1 MGYRTK
7 KITRP
12 QPSWP
17 EPTQWHKPQ
26 KATIDQNI
34 TFNIMVLLSHIGS
47 SLSSIILIFSMP
59 KKQDSDDTPPAKKS
73 QAKKDRF
80 IVHCPARVNHDPSQ
94 SVHKKPQRAKKL
106 LTNRA
111 RCACKNSAKKTW
123 QCGQFVVGV
132 KKMNDS
138 ALFSWQKERAPNTP
152 TNHHRYPLQS
162 TIHPPQ
168 KIALL
173 YQKKHTNL
181 CPPSQP
187 CISFVS
193 FQIT

>member
-1 MGYRTK
+1 
-7 KITRP
+7 
-12 QPSWP
+12 
-17 EPTQWHKPQ
+17 
-26 KATIDQNI
+26 
-34 TFNIMVLLSHIGS
+34 MVLLSH
-47 SLSSIILIFSMP
+47 SLANMSSIILIFLIPQKTGQWWYTTRP
-59 KKQDSDDTPPAKKS
+59 KKSSKKTPQKRS
-73 QAKKDRF
+73 IDF
-80 IVHCPARVNHDPSQ
+80 HCPARVYHDPPQ